1 MSGNRARPEAKRARA
16 SAPAVLVVSPREVL
30 LSAMD
35 RAPEGEVRVVRTT
48 TARDALGHLASDRF
62 AVILLD
68 IILADGDG
76 RTLLRRIR
84 DHPTHA
90 EVPVVVADPVGSR
103 EMTEECRALGVDAV
117 LPPGT
122 PREDICRAVLDRVR
136 PEGQPPADLWSAE
149 LAPGLLNRA
158 EFREVFEQ
166 VTASLPSDAPAPL
179 LARLAPDDLASA
191 SLDTS
196 EEALGARVEELARAA
211 VVSIP
216 RGEGVARWER
226 GDFAV
231 LWTDV
236 PLEEGIRR
244 LEEARLNL
252 EAAGIGGDPAAPPVT
267 FSAALAPV
275 PPGVRLETAMD
286 TVRTLLMEARRLGGS
301 RLLHPGAS
309 TPRASHRVLL
319 ADDDPLTAAIVV
331 HRLRREGMELIHV
344 EDGLAALDEALKGNY
359 TLLILD
365 VKMPGIDGFD
375 LLARIRETPAL
386 AETPVLM
393 LTGMGREPDIV
404 RGFALG
410 ADDYMVKPFSPA
422 ELMARVGR
430 LLSARAIPRSRP

>member
-1 MSGNRARPEAKRARA
+1 MSGNPARPEAKRRRA
-16 SAPAVLVVSPREVL
+16 PAPAVLVVSPRELL
-30 LSAMD
+30 LSALD
-35 RAPEGEVRVVRTT
+35 GTGEDEVRVVRTT

-84 DHPTHA
+84 DNPTHA

-117 LPPGT
+117 FPPGT
-122 PREDICRAVLDRVR
+122 QREELRDAVLARAR
-136 PEGQPPADLWSAE
+136 PEGQPPVDLWAAE

-158 EFREVFEQ
+158 EFREVFER
-166 VTASLPSDAPAPL
+166 VTASRASDAPPPL
-179 LARLAPDDLASA
+179 LARLSPDDLARVSR
-191 SLDTS
+191 TVS
-196 EEALGARVEELARAA
+196 EEALGTLVEQLAEAA
-211 VVSIP
+211 TTAVP
-216 RGEGVARWER
+216 RGEGLARWER

-236 PLEEGIRR
+236 DMEEGIQR
-244 LEEARLNL
+244 LEEARQKLG
-252 EAAGIGGDPAAPPVT
+252 AAGTAGDPSAPPVP

-275 PPGVRLETAMD
+275 PVGARLEAAMD
-286 TVRTLLMEARRLGGS
+286 TVRTLLLEARGLGGD

-309 TPRASHRVLL
+309 TPRASVRVLL

-331 HRLRREGMELIHV
+331 HRLRREGMELTHV
-344 EDGLAALDEALKGNY
+344 EDGLAALDEALKGIY

-430 LLSARAIPRSRP
+430 LLSSRSAPRSRP